1 MRQRI
6 QNNKTAIEM
15 PNKSESIREFIRDL
29 FNQSHDFS
37 NRELNKTKF
46 VEHFESEANKPLGIT
61 WKEHQTLFVDQFKSV
76 CKEKSISPST
86 YGYAKEKKTFAS
98 TGTEKQ
104 WDTQPKPKQVAGQ
117 TNLTQNPGIKSV
129 QSAGHATQSEQKTE
143 TITPLTE
150 EESFRLC
157 RIIGKT
163 AANVINAKYEKFTP
177 LDDAEADELGAA
189 LNPILK
195 PYLEKYGGKVMTLLF
210 VGGSIVAKRKDAFK
224 KDGDKS
230 DTKPKDTPPPP
241 SSKPA
246 ASDPTSDAPFNFEQ
260 WKKEQGMLPA

>member
-1 MRQRI
+1 
-6 QNNKTAIEM
+6 M

-76 CKEKSISPST
+76 CKEKNISPST

-98 TGTEKQ
+98 SGTEKQ

-117 TNLTQNPGIKSV
+117 TNTTQNPGIKSV
-129 QSAGHATQSEQKTE
+129 QSAGHAPQSEPKQE

-195 PYLEKYGGKVMTLLF
+195 PYLEKYGGKFMTLLF

-224 KDGDKS
+224 KDTE
-230 DTKPKDTPPPP
+230 TKTEKKETPQPKQ
-241 SSKPA
+241 KPA
-246 ASDPTSDAPFNFEQ
+246 ASDPTPPDGAPFNFEQ
-260 WKKEQGMLPA
+260 WKKEQGMITA